1 MSQPIRNWNQKLE
14 WCNIMLGPNVKLFEL
29 QVSLKSKENISG
41 KYLQKGYLPLCLWL
55 AVPSSQ
61 PRETFRSN
69 SFKYI
74 QKDGMWYKIL
84 EEKFIKVNIVCNSC
98 FQNRLKICTGP
109 STHVVP
115 YEISEFK
122 HSLIPPASLPRA
134 RSIGKWR
141 ADNFI
146 NYRHMHKRKEAEVYG
161 KVLRS
166 SMELWV

>member
-1 MSQPIRNWNQKLE
+1 MS
-14 WCNIMLGPNVKLFEL
+14 
-29 QVSLKSKENISG
+29 
-41 KYLQKGYLPLCLWL
+41 
-55 AVPSSQ
+55 SSQ

-98 FQNRLKICTGP
+98 LQNSLKICTGP

-134 RSIGKWR
+134 QSIGK
-141 ADNFI
+141 
-146 NYRHMHKRKEAEVYG
+146 
-161 KVLRS
+161 
-166 SMELWV
+166 